1 MGYKKLVAG
10 KPLGR
15 HFFPHISVSSLT
27 RRARDALCPPGA
39 IEFDQATALVSIMVK
54 LAQPYHIHTPNLV
67 KYMKHKC
74 NWRAAV
80 AKYYQI
86 EDDEAKTVLMRAIF
100 GFPGP
105 LQPHTEKGVLPF
117 LHGPM
122 LRSSHKKNVTSD
134 PSRVHPHSKSSQRFL
149 PTLQVLLLNLLHC
162 GTLSARTTGTF

>member
-122 LRSSHKKNVTSD
+122 LRSSHKKKT
-134 PSRVHPHSKSSQRFL
+134 
-149 PTLQVLLLNLLHC
+149 
-162 GTLSARTTGTF
+162 